1 MVEHWSP
8 KPVVGGSSPSGPAI
22 KKEQKMKIIQFFK
35 DVWYEMTQ
43 KVTWPTAK
51 RLVTATT
58 IIVSFVLVWAIIIF
72 AFDSVFISAQK
83 FVIDDYY
90 DTVMLNR
97 AREGKIS
104 IDQVQKFNTSAERDA
119 FMAEK
124 RKNKEP
130 GYDPQVPFPGEETK
144 PGDGTTPT
152 IPLTPGSTSPT
163 TPPVTIPTPTTPPPQ
178 PPKNP

>member
-1 MVEHWSP
+1 
-8 KPVVGGSSPSGPAI
+8 
-22 KKEQKMKIIQFFK
+22 MKIIQFFK

-83 FVIDDYY
+83 FIIEDYY
-90 DTVMLNR
+90 DTVMLKR
-97 AREGKIS
+97 ASDGKVS
-104 IDQVQKFNTSAERDA
+104 LDQVQKFNTSAERDA

-130 GYDPQVPFPGEETK
+130 GYDPQVPFPDEVK
-144 PGDGTTPT
+144 QPDGTTPT

-163 TPPVTIPTPTTPPPQ
+163 TPPSTPITIPTPTPPVR
-178 PPKNP
+178 NP

>member
-1 MVEHWSP
+1 
-8 KPVVGGSSPSGPAI
+8 
-22 KKEQKMKIIQFFK
+22 
-35 DVWYEMTQ
+35 MTQ

-58 IIVSFVLVWAIIIF
+58 IIVSFVLVWAVIIF

-90 DTVMLNR
+90 DTVMLKR
-97 AREGKIS
+97 ATEGKIS
-104 IDQVQKFNTSAERDA
+104 IDQVKRFNTASERDA

-124 RKNKEP
+124 RKNKEA
-130 GYDPQVPFPGEETK
+130 GYDPNVPFPDEATN
-144 PGDGTTPT
+144 PTDGKTPT

-163 TPPVTIPTPTTPPPQ
+163 TPPTTPSTPPPT
-178 PPKNP
+178 PPTNPNP